1 MVYSLSVT
9 AENSERVGSR
19 QKMNSDSP
27 KRRILIVDDN
37 LDIHEDFKKILLA
50 HPDGKDAETRSLE
63 KTLFG
68 RENDSGDRASAPFPH
83 YSIDDAYQGEEA
95 IDMVDAAEHRN
106 DPYAMVFMDI
116 RMPPGIDGL
125 ETIERIW
132 RRHPYL
138 EIVIC
143 TAYSDYSWE
152 QILRRL
158 GPSDRLLFIKKPF
171 DWVSVKQIA
180 LAVTTKGELGR
191 AHRGHLK
198 NLESE
203 VEKRT
208 GELRAM
214 MKHLEAHKER
224 AEAASRAK
232 SDFLANMSHEIRT
245 PMNAVIGFARLLRD
259 TKLNAEQIEFTN
271 AISESG
277 KLLLALINDVLDLS
291 RIESNKIV
299 LDKTEFDLE
308 RVAESIVSM
317 LGHRG
322 GPDSVTISLSYNPGT
337 PRVFIGDPLRIQQI
351 LLNLVGNATK
361 FTDQGSVMV
370 RIEEEKDGDPDISR
384 MQISIKDTG
393 VGIPH
398 DKIEEIFE
406 PFTQLKTAPGKSH
419 SGSGL
424 GLSITR
430 SLVTLMNG
438 SIRLESEVGKG
449 SEFVVKLPL
458 VRVTNENTRG
468 APEAAV
474 KKADPFMP
482 PLTGM
487 KILVAE
493 DNHFNQ
499 KLMAIL
505 LNKMGCSLEI
515 VSNGQD
521 AVLKARSNEYDII
534 LMDIQMPL
542 MDGFHAARIISKEL
556 QVTIPIIALT
566 ARTFSDDRQKYLD
579 SGMVDFL
586 MKPVDVTLLR
596 RKIETWAK
604 HNR

>member
-1 MVYSLSVT
+1 
-9 AENSERVGSR
+9 
-19 QKMNSDSP
+19 MNSDSP

-37 LDIHEDFKKILLA
+37 LYIHEDYKKILLA
-50 HPDGKDAETRSLE
+50 HPDTKDAETRSLE

-68 RENDSGDRASAPFPH
+68 RENDSGDRTSAPFPL

-95 IDMVDAAEHRN
+95 IEMVDAAERRN
-106 DPYAMVFMDI
+106 DPYALVYMDI

-152 QILRRL
+152 QILYRL

-171 DWVSVKQIA
+171 DWVTVKQVT
-180 LAVTTKGELGR
+180 LAATTKWELGR
-191 AHRGHLK
+191 AHRSHLK

-208 GELRAM
+208 GELHAM
-214 MKHLEAHKER
+214 MKNLEVLKER
-224 AEAASRAK
+224 AETATRAK
-232 SDFLANMSHEIRT
+232 SEFLANMSHEIRT
-245 PMNAVIGFARLLRD
+245 PMNAVIGFAGFLRD
-259 TKLNAEQIEFTN
+259 TELNAEQIEFTN

-277 KLLLALINDVLDLS
+277 KLLLTLINDVLDLS
-291 RIESNKIV
+291 KIESNKIV
-299 LDKTEFDLE
+299 LDKTEIDLE
-308 RVAESIVSM
+308 KIAEGIISM
-317 LGHRG
+317 LSHRVES
-322 GPDSVTISLSYNPGT
+322 DSVTLALSYNPGT
-337 PRVFIGDPLRIQQI
+337 PHVFIGDPLRIQQI

-361 FTDQGSVMV
+361 FTDKGSVVV
-370 RIEEEKDGDPDISR
+370 RIEEHKDGDPDISQV
-384 MQISIKDTG
+384 QISIKDTG
-393 VGIPH
+393 IGIPH
-398 DKIEEIFE
+398 DKFEEIFE
-406 PFTQLKTAPGKSH
+406 PFTQLKTATGRSH

-430 SLVTLMNG
+430 SLLTLMNG

-449 SEFVVKLPL
+449 SEFVVTIPL
-458 VRVTNENTRG
+458 IRVMDGNTR
-468 APEAAV
+468 AAFEAFS

-482 PLTGM
+482 PLSGM
-487 KILVAE
+487 KILVVE

-505 LNKMGCSLEI
+505 LKKMGCSFEI
-515 VSNGQD
+515 VSNGHD
-521 AVLKARSNEYDII
+521 AVSKVRSNKYDII

-542 MDGFHAARIISKEL
+542 MDGFSATQIISKEL
-556 QVTIPIIALT
+556 QVTTPIIALT
-566 ARTFSDDRQKYLD
+566 ARAFNDDRQKCLE

-586 MKPVDVTLLR
+586 VKPVDVTQLR
-596 RKIETWAK
+596 KKIETWAK
-604 HNR
+604 QNR

>member
-1 MVYSLSVT
+1 
-9 AENSERVGSR
+9 
-19 QKMNSDSP
+19 MNSDSP

-50 HPDGKDAETRSLE
+50 HPDTKDAETRSLE

-68 RENDSGDRASAPFPH
+68 RENDSGDRTSAPFPL

-95 IDMVDAAEHRN
+95 IEMVDAAERRN
-106 DPYAMVFMDI
+106 DPYALVYMDI

-152 QILRRL
+152 QILYRL

-171 DWVSVKQIA
+171 DWVTVKQVT
-180 LAVTTKGELGR
+180 LAATTKWELGR
-191 AHRGHLK
+191 AHRSHLK

-208 GELRAM
+208 GELHAM
-214 MKHLEAHKER
+214 MKNLEVLKER
-224 AEAASRAK
+224 AETATRAK
-232 SDFLANMSHEIRT
+232 SEFLANMSHEIRT
-245 PMNAVIGFARLLRD
+245 PMNAVIGFAGFLRD
-259 TKLNAEQIEFTN
+259 TELNAEQIEFTN

-277 KLLLALINDVLDLS
+277 KLLLTLINDVLDLS
-291 RIESNKIV
+291 KIESNKIV
-299 LDKTEFDLE
+299 LDKTEIDLE
-308 RVAESIVSM
+308 KIAEGIISM
-317 LGHRG
+317 LSHRVES
-322 GPDSVTISLSYNPGT
+322 DSVTLALSYNPGT
-337 PRVFIGDPLRIQQI
+337 PHVFIGDPLRIQQI

-361 FTDQGSVMV
+361 FTDKGSVVV
-370 RIEEEKDGDPDISR
+370 RIEEHKDGDPDISQV
-384 MQISIKDTG
+384 QISIKDTG
-393 VGIPH
+393 IGIPH
-398 DKIEEIFE
+398 DKFEEIFE
-406 PFTQLKTAPGKSH
+406 PFTQLKTATGRSH

-430 SLVTLMNG
+430 SLLTLMNG

-449 SEFVVKLPL
+449 SEFVVTIPL
-458 VRVTNENTRG
+458 IRVMDGNTR
-468 APEAAV
+468 AAFEAFS

-482 PLTGM
+482 PLSGM
-487 KILVAE
+487 KILVVE

-505 LNKMGCSLEI
+505 LKKMGCSFEI
-515 VSNGQD
+515 VSNGHD
-521 AVLKARSNEYDII
+521 AVSKVRSNKYDII

-542 MDGFHAARIISKEL
+542 MDGFSATQIISKEL
-556 QVTIPIIALT
+556 QVTTPIIALT
-566 ARTFSDDRQKYLD
+566 ARAFNDDRQKCLE

-586 MKPVDVTLLR
+586 VKPVDVTQLR
-596 RKIETWAK
+596 KKIETWAK
-604 HNR
+604 QNR

>member
-1 MVYSLSVT
+1 
-9 AENSERVGSR
+9 
-19 QKMNSDSP
+19 MNSDSP

-37 LDIHEDFKKILLA
+37 LDIHEDFKKILLE
-50 HPDGKDAETRSLE
+50 HPYGKDAETRSLE

-68 RENDSGDRASAPFPH
+68 RENDSGDRAGVPFPH

-95 IDMVDAAEHRN
+95 IEMVDAAERRN
-106 DPYAMVFMDI
+106 DPYALVYMDI
-116 RMPPGIDGL
+116 RMPPGMDGL

-152 QILRRL
+152 QILHRL

-171 DWVSVKQIA
+171 DWVTVKQVT
-180 LAVTTKGELGR
+180 LAVSTKWELGR

-208 GELRAM
+208 GELHAM
-214 MKHLEAHKER
+214 MKHLEVLKER
-224 AEAASRAK
+224 AEAATRAK
-232 SDFLANMSHEIRT
+232 SEFLANMSHEIRT
-245 PMNAVIGFARLLRD
+245 PMNAVIGFAGLLRD
-259 TKLNAEQIEFTN
+259 TELNAEQIEFTN

-291 RIESNKIV
+291 RIESDKIV
-299 LDKTEFDLE
+299 LDETEFDLE
-308 RVAESIVSM
+308 RVAEGIVSM
-317 LGHRG
+317 LSHRVG
-322 GPDSVTISLSYNPGT
+322 SNLVTLTLSYNPGA

-370 RIEEEKDGDPDISR
+370 RIDEEHDSDPDISR
-384 MQISIKDTG
+384 MRISVKDTG
-393 VGIPH
+393 IGIPR
-398 DKIEEIFE
+398 DKFEEIFE
-406 PFTQLKTAPGKSH
+406 TFTQLKTAAGRGH

-449 SEFVVKLPL
+449 SEFVVTIPL
-458 VRVTNENTRG
+458 IRVKGGNTRA
-468 APEAAV
+468 APEAFS

-482 PLTGM
+482 PLSGV
-487 KILVAE
+487 KILVVE
-493 DNHFNQ
+493 DSHFNQ

-505 LNKMGCSLEI
+505 LNKMGCSFEI
-515 VSNGQD
+515 VSNGHD
-521 AVLKARSNEYDII
+521 AILKVRSNEYNAI

-542 MDGFHAARIISKEL
+542 MDGFRAAQIISKEL
-556 QVTIPIIALT
+556 QVTTPIIALT
-566 ARTFSDDRQKYLD
+566 ARTFSDDRQKCLE

-586 MKPVDVTLLR
+586 VKPVDVIQLR
-596 RKIETWAK
+596 KKIETWTK
-604 HNR
+604 HNRSSEHILKKESGNESKSE